1 MDFKVIALGIFLC
14 VGMLSILG
22 VIIGDTIIKVNK
34 IRNVRPE
41 PELME
46 ILNKAIQ
53 REFMYKVEL
62 EFKLKGVTVVKDV
75 EKEVGELVNKT
86 MKSLGKNLLDELHYY
101 YSFKTITEIVFK
113 SHMLLLTE
121 YMDKNKQTKKNYVE
135 YRVTK

>member
-14 VGMLSILG
+14 VGMLSILA
-22 VIIGDTIIKVNK
+22 VIIGDTVIKVNK
-34 IRNVRPE
+34 IKNVRPE

-121 YMDKNKQTKKNYVE
+121 YMYKNKQTKKNYVE

>member
-14 VGMLSILG
+14 TGMLSILG
-22 VIIGDTIIKVNK
+22 VIIGETIIKVNK
-34 IRNVRPE
+34 IKNVRPE
-41 PELME
+41 SELMD

-62 EFKLKGVTVVKDV
+62 EFKLKGVTVVKDI
-75 EKEVGELVNKT
+75 EKEVGDLVNKT
-86 MKSLGKNLLDELHYY
+86 MNSLGKNLLDELHYY

-121 YMDKNKQTKKNYVE
+121 YMDKNKPTKKNYVE